1 MTRNWEAQL
10 DRWTA
15 AGLLDPDSA
24 GRIRGWEMGRAHA
37 QGLSWPVRM
46 ALAFGAILL
55 AAGILLL
62 VSTRWGELSPAGRM
76 TLLVATVA
84 VLHGFGA
91 AAARRFEGL
100 SVALHTVGSVALG
113 GAIALAGQIFNLN
126 EHWPVAVLVWAIGCA
141 LGWLLLRHWTQAA
154 LCAIL
159 FPWWLAGE
167 WEAFLPAS
175 QFHSMLPVWVG
186 LCALSFVYLS
196 ARRSAADGPLRKTLM
211 WLGGLALL
219 PAAAL
224 VATRDIWFRAELPWG
239 SPACWIAWAVALLVP
254 SLVALA
260 LDARRAIRSGVAI
273 AWTLA
278 LALIG
283 GRTHESLAMYA
294 WCAIGAAGLA
304 AWGIRDRRAERVNLA
319 VAGLAITVMAFY
331 FSSVIDKLGRSASL
345 IGLGLLFLG
354 GGWILERA
362 RRRLLA
368 HMSREVL

>member
-1 MTRNWEAQL
+1 
-10 DRWTA
+10 
-15 AGLLDPDSA
+15 
-24 GRIRGWEMGRAHA
+24 
-37 QGLSWPVRM
+37 
-46 ALAFGAILL
+46 
-55 AAGILLL
+55 
-62 VSTRWGELSPAGRM
+62 
-76 TLLVATVA
+76 
-84 VLHGFGA
+84 
-91 AAARRFEGL
+91 
-100 SVALHTVGSVALG
+100 
-113 GAIALAGQIFNLN
+113 
-126 EHWPVAVLVWAIGCA
+126 
-141 LGWLLLRHWTQAA
+141 
-154 LCAIL
+154 
-159 FPWWLAGE
+159 
-167 WEAFLPAS
+167 
-175 QFHSMLPVWVG
+175 
-186 LCALSFVYLS
+186 
-196 ARRSAADGPLRKTLM
+196 
-211 WLGGLALL
+211 
-219 PAAAL
+219 
-224 VATRDIWFRAELPWG
+224 
-239 SPACWIAWAVALLVP
+239 VALLVP

-368 HMSREVL
+368 HMSGEVL